1 MNKRYI
7 SSCLVLLMLFCELGL
22 LVQPA
27 DAATRVNVALNK
39 EVTVL
44 SEYLE
49 HGSNKGHL
57 VDGKV
62 DTHWTA
68 NETATEEAPQ
78 WIEIDLDGEFHLN
91 GAEIVLK
98 EQKKIHLDVEVSLDG
113 ENWEQV
119 ATHREET
126 TEQQLNFDFQTD
138 LVRYVKVTIPFYD
151 QQGAWPTLSEIRVFG
166 QQEGREPEN
175 ITAYDAVNITTI
187 IGGAPVLPTEI
198 RAQYGADQSGNVA
211 VVWDHIDPEQ
221 YQLANTFSVNGHVEG
236 ATIQP
241 TASVTV
247 QGYQDDFIRGVDIS
261 TLTAIEDKK
270 GKFLDSNGTERDLL
284 DILKDRGVNY
294 VRIRLWND
302 PQKSGGYND
311 KEDVIRLAKRVK
323 EKGMK
328 ILLDFHYSDEWAHPG
343 QQLRPKAW
351 EDLTFDQL
359 KQAVYDYTYEVVGDM
374 KEEGAMPDMVQIGNE
389 INSGVLNGYV
399 STVNQTENV
408 ALLQRGVDAVRD
420 LEGDQHV
427 QIMIHLAEG
436 GQADMF
442 DTYFGELEKG
452 KLDYDVIGLSY
463 YPFWHGTFADVQET
477 MNRVSQK
484 YKKDVVIAETSY
496 PFSFK
501 NGDAHGNIIGG
512 PDKLNIG
519 GATFPATV
527 QGQYDAIAG
536 IMDLI
541 AEVPEGRGAGF
552 FYWEPAW
559 IPAGVGWIASEGD
572 AWENQAMFDYDEFP
586 GNGGYSLEG
595 RALPS
600 LDVYKRGMQNV
611 PADRQHLSAAITRA
625 QGLVAADF
633 EEESWQLLAPAIE
646 AAKSVYRMAYTSAG
660 VTQGET
666 NAATESLKQVMD
678 SMEVIPANRALLEAK
693 VTEARTYKESDWSA
707 VTWGIFT
714 KALAH
719 ASQVLSDPRATQ
731 TDVDAA
737 EKRLHEAISGLSD
750 VDKTK
755 LTLLI
760 GEMQQ
765 QNVSSYTHRSWKT
778 LMDALQAAIVV
789 RDKQSAVQSEVNQAL
804 ETLQQANQGLVRL
817 QALATHK
824 TATASSS
831 AGTGGGQANSPEGA
845 IDGNTT
851 TSWGTNDSIDSG
863 VWWEVDLGEVAS
875 VRTIEMSMWSG
886 GIKYKIEVSKDG
898 SKYVKVVDTTSDV
911 IVSTG
916 PRHVLPDQ
924 TQARYIKV
932 TITAGPEWVG
942 FMDFEAYGTFPA
954 DKSALETTVNSA
966 AKLQQNDYTLASW
979 NEFSKALVHAK
990 SIIQDEEASV
1000 QDVSAANEELK
1011 AAMHKLERQ
1020 DSTPGS
1026 GQPSQPTQP
1035 SQPSEPSQPSQSSSS
1050 GSVPSTGNS
1059 NAVTPADTNSRPEK
1073 GAITVEGILTSNG
1086 NYSIRPTAQQ
1096 LNEAVQSMGA
1106 GEQQLKLIA
1115 NLTDNSKAVSFQL
1128 NTNQLAEWVR
1138 SQAVKSLDL
1147 IVGQTSIRI
1156 PLKSIPLQDE
1166 QTAGTF
1172 DVEVSEGSSLALT
1185 ESQKATIGNRSILN
1199 VNVLMNGKPM
1209 VWTDRS
1215 IEVVMPNEGEL
1226 QGSDT
1231 VRIVQSITAN
1241 GEMKPVTYSVT
1252 IDKNETIA
1260 FKPTQ
1265 SGSFVI
1271 TEVRVPLND
1280 LQNHNWAKP
1289 EVQNLYGKGII
1300 KGMNA
1305 TNFVPDGNL
1314 TRAQFLQMIIK
1325 GIGTSSLP
1333 EASVQTPS
1341 DVKEGQWYADAVRIG
1356 LQMNI
1361 IQGRADGTFGANEPI
1376 SREDMAVMLS
1386 RALQSLKQEMDIVA
1400 PVAQEEN
1407 TFEDHTVI
1415 AGYAREAVAS
1425 MQQLGLLNGMSDGT
1439 FAPKQTANRAQG
1451 AVAVARLMEQLYA
1464 E

>member
-7 SSCLVLLMLFCELGL
+7 SGCLVLLMLFCELGL

-27 DAATRVNVALNK
+27 EAASKVNVALNK
-39 EVTVL
+39 EVTVK

-49 HGSNKGHL
+49 YGSNKNHL
-57 VDGKV
+57 VDGKL
-62 DTHWTA
+62 DTHWSA
-68 NETATEEAPQ
+68 KEAATEVAPQ
-78 WIEIDLDGEFHLN
+78 WIQIDLDGEFRVN

-98 EQKKIHLDVEVSLDG
+98 EQKKIHLNVEVSLDG
-113 ENWEQV
+113 DNWEQV
-119 ATHREET
+119 ATHKEDT
-126 TEQQLNFDFQTD
+126 TEQQLHFEFQTD
-138 LVRYVKVTIPFYD
+138 LIRYVRVTIPFYD
-151 QQGAWPTLSEIRVFG
+151 QPGAWPMLSEIRIFG

-175 ITAYDAVNITTI
+175 ITAYDTVNITTI

-198 RAQYGADQSGNVA
+198 RAQYGADQSGHVA

-221 YQLANTFSVNGHVEG
+221 YKSANTFSVNGHVEG

-261 TLTAIEDKK
+261 TLTAIEDKQ

-311 KEDVIRLAKRVK
+311 KEDVLRLAKRVK

-351 EDLTFDQL
+351 EDLSFDQL
-359 KQAVYDYTYEVVGDM
+359 KQAVYDYTYEVVGEM

-452 KLDYDVIGLSY
+452 NLDYDVIGLSY

-477 MNRVSQK
+477 MNRVSQN

-512 PDKLNIG
+512 PDKLNVG

-600 LDVYKRGMQNV
+600 LDVYKRGMQNA
-611 PADRQHLSAAITRA
+611 PADRQHLAAAITRA
-625 QGLVAADF
+625 QGLVAKDF
-633 EEESWQLLAPAIE
+633 EEQSWHLLAPAIE
-646 AAKSVYRMAYTSAG
+646 AAKSVYRKAYTSAG
-660 VTQGET
+660 VTQEET
-666 NAATESLKQVMD
+666 NTAIESLKQVMN

-693 VTEARTYKESDWSA
+693 VTEAQTYKESDWSA
-707 VTWGIFT
+707 VTWGIVT

-719 ASQVLSDPRATQ
+719 ATQVLSDPRATQ

-737 EKRLHEAISGLSD
+737 EKRLHDAISGLSD
-750 VDKTK
+750 VDKAK

-765 QNVSSYTHRSWKT
+765 QNASSYTHRSWQM

-789 RDKQSAVQSEVNQAL
+789 RDKQSAVQAEVNQAL
-804 ETLQQANQGLVRL
+804 EALQLANEGLVRL

-831 AGTGGGQANSPEGA
+831 AGQGGGQANSPAGA

-851 TSWGTNDSIDSG
+851 TSWGTDQSVDS
-863 VWWEVDLGEVAS
+863 WWEVDLGEVAS

-886 GIKYKIEVSKDG
+886 GIKYKIEVSKDRNE
-898 SKYVKVVDTTSDV
+898 YVKVVDTTSDV

-942 FMDFEAYGTFPA
+942 FMDFETYGTFPA
-954 DKSALETTVNSA
+954 DKSALETTVNSV

-1035 SQPSEPSQPSQSSSS
+1035 SQPSEPSQPSQSSNS
-1050 GSVPSTGNS
+1050 GSASSTGNS
-1059 NAVTPADTNSRPEK
+1059 NGVTPSDTNSRPEK
-1073 GAITVEGILTSNG
+1073 GAVTVEGILTGNG
-1086 NYSIRPTAQQ
+1086 HYAIRPTAQQ
-1096 LNEAVQSMGA
+1096 LNEAIQSMGA
-1106 GEQQLKLIA
+1106 GEQRLKLIA
-1115 NLTDNSKAVSFQL
+1115 NLPDNSKAVSFQL

-1138 SQAVKSLDL
+1138 SQTIKSLDL

-1199 VNVLMNGKPM
+1199 VNVLINGEPM
-1209 VWTDRS
+1209 VWTDRL
-1215 IEVVMPNEGEL
+1215 IEVVMANEGEL

-1231 VRIVQSITAN
+1231 VRIVQSISSN
-1241 GEMKPVTYSVT
+1241 GEMKPVTYSIT
-1252 IDKNETIA
+1252 NDKNETIA

-1271 TEVRVPLND
+1271 TEVQVPLND
-1280 LQNHNWAKP
+1280 LHNHQWAKP

-1305 TNFVPDGNL
+1305 TSFVPDGNL

-1325 GIGTSSLP
+1325 GMGDLRLP
-1333 EASVQTPS
+1333 EASVQTPT
-1341 DVKEGQWYADAVRIG
+1341 DVKQGQWYADAVRIG
-1356 LQMNI
+1356 VQMNI
-1361 IQGRADGTFGANEPI
+1361 IQGRADGTFGANEPV
-1376 SREDMAVMLS
+1376 SREDMAVMLN
-1386 RALQSLKQEMDIVA
+1386 RALQSLKQETDTAA
-1400 PVAQEEN
+1400 PTAQEGN
-1407 TFEDHTVI
+1407 AFEDHSAI